1 MIDSPEQGQ
10 NPGIDAINVSELK
23 HRDIWSAMRAEA
35 AAAAS
40 GEPVLASY
48 FHNTVL
54 RHRTLDK
61 ALAYQLASVL
71 DHAALTAT
79 ALQEVIAAA
88 LADEPAISRC
98 MQADICAWFDRDP
111 ACDQYLTPF
120 LYFKGF
126 HALQSHRIAH
136 WLWRKGRHTLA
147 LYFQSQV
154 SEQFAVDIHPAARF
168 GCGIMIDHATGLVV
182 GETTVVEDDVSILH
196 SVTLGGSGSGGGDR
210 HPKIGR
216 GVMIGAGAKVLGP
229 VCIGEGVKIAAG
241 SLVLRDVPAH
251 ATVAGVPA
259 RIVAGCARDKSAAV
273 PAYTMDQTLDQP
285 QEQSPEQSSE
295 QAPDQTLDSED

>member
-1 MIDSPEQGQ
+1 MTRGPLINGDIEQ
-10 NPGIDAINVSELK
+10 
-23 HRDIWSAMRAEA
+23 RDIWSAMRAEA
-35 AAAAS
+35 SEAVA

-48 FHNTVL
+48 FHNTIL
-54 RHRTLDK
+54 RHKSLND

-71 DHAALTAT
+71 DHNALTAT

-88 LADEPAISRC
+88 LAKDPGIGRC
-98 MQADICAWFDRDP
+98 MQADICAWYDRDP
-111 ACDQYLTPF
+111 ACDQYITPF

-136 WLWRKGRHTLA
+136 WLWRQGRRTLA
-147 LYFQSQV
+147 LYFQSRV

-182 GETTVVEDDVSILH
+182 GETCVVEDDVSILH

-216 GVMIGAGAKVLGP
+216 EVMIGAGAKILGP
-229 VCIGEGVKIAAG
+229 VRVGTGVKIAAG
-241 SLVLRDVPAH
+241 SLVLSDVPEH
-251 ATVAGVPA
+251 STVAGVPA
-259 RIVAGCARDKSAAV
+259 RQVGGRTAAA
-273 PAYTMDQTLDQP
+273 PAYTMDQTLDP
-285 QEQSPEQSSE
+285 AE
-295 QAPDQTLDSED
+295 PDNSGQRD

>member
-1 MIDSPEQGQ
+1 
-10 NPGIDAINVSELK
+10 
-23 HRDIWSAMRAEA
+23 MRAEA

-54 RHRTLDK
+54 RHRSLDR

-79 ALQEVIAAA
+79 ALQEVIASA
-88 LADEPAISRC
+88 LADEPEISRC
-98 MQADICAWFDRDP
+98 MQADICAWYDRDP

-136 WLWRKGRHTLA
+136 WLWKKGRHTLA
-147 LYFQSQV
+147 LYFQSRV

-182 GETTVVEDDVSILH
+182 GETSVVEDDVSILH

-229 VCIGEGVKIAAG
+229 VSVGEGVKIAAG

-251 ATVAGVPA
+251 STVAGVPA
-259 RIVAGCARDKSAAV
+259 RVVGGKCEGA
-273 PAYTMDQTLDQP
+273 PAYTMDQTLD
-285 QEQSPEQSSE
+285 
-295 QAPDQTLDSED
+295 SED

>member
-1 MIDSPEQGQ
+1 
-10 NPGIDAINVSELK
+10 
-23 HRDIWSAMRAEA
+23 MRAEA
-35 AAAAS
+35 SEAAV

-54 RHRTLDK
+54 RHKSLDD

-71 DHAALTAT
+71 DHNALTAT

-88 LADEPAISRC
+88 LQADASIPRC
-98 MQADICAWFDRDP
+98 MRADISAWYDRDP

-126 HALQSHRIAH
+126 HALQSHRVAH
-136 WLWRKGRHTLA
+136 WLWQQGRHTLA
-147 LYFQSQV
+147 LYFQSRV
-154 SEQFAVDIHPAARF
+154 SEQFAVDIHPAAKF

-216 GVMIGAGAKVLGP
+216 GVMIGAGAKILGP
-229 VCIGEGVKIAAG
+229 VRIGESVKIAAG
-241 SLVLRDVPAH
+241 SLVLSDVPEH
-251 ATVAGVPA
+251 TTVAGVPA
-259 RIVAGCARDKSAAV
+259 RQVGGTTAAA
-273 PAYTMDQTLDQP
+273 PAYTMDQTL
-285 QEQSPEQSSE
+285 SPDE
-295 QAPDQTLDSED
+295 

>member
-1 MIDSPEQGQ
+1 
-10 NPGIDAINVSELK
+10 
-23 HRDIWSAMRAEA
+23 MREEA
-35 AAAAS
+35 AVAAS
-40 GEPVLASY
+40 SEPVLASY

-54 RHRTLDK
+54 RHATLDR

-71 DHAALTAT
+71 DHPALTAT
-79 ALQEVIAAA
+79 ALQEVIASA
-88 LADEPAISRC
+88 LADDPGISRC
-98 MQADICAWFDRDP
+98 MQADICAWYDRDP

-136 WLWRKGRHTLA
+136 WLWRNGRQTLA
-147 LYFQSQV
+147 LYFQSRV
-154 SEQFAVDIHPAARF
+154 SEQFAVDIHPAASF
-168 GCGIMIDHATGLVV
+168 GSGIMIDHATGLVV
-182 GETTVVEDDVSILH
+182 GETCVVEDDVSILH

-229 VCIGEGVKIAAG
+229 VKIGEGVKIAAG
-241 SLVLRDVPAH
+241 SLVLAEVPAH

-259 RIVAGCARDKSAAV
+259 RVVAAKTAAA
-273 PAYTMDQTLDQP
+273 PAYTMDQTLD
-285 QEQSPEQSSE
+285 
-295 QAPDQTLDSED
+295 SED

>member
-1 MIDSPEQGQ
+1 MNEELSINGDIDQ
-10 NPGIDAINVSELK
+10 
-23 HRDIWSAMRAEA
+23 RDVWGAMRAEA
-35 AAAAS
+35 SAAAA

-54 RHRTLDK
+54 RHKSLDD

-79 ALQEVIAAA
+79 ALQEVIAEA
-88 LADEPAISRC
+88 LRDDPQISRC
-98 MQADICAWFDRDP
+98 MRADICAWYDRDP
-111 ACDQYLTPF
+111 ACDQYLMPF

-126 HALQSHRIAH
+126 HALQSHRVAH
-136 WLWRKGRHTLA
+136 WLWDQGRHTLA
-147 LYFQSQV
+147 LYFQSRV
-154 SEQFAVDIHPAARF
+154 SEQFAVDVHPAARF

-229 VCIGEGVKIAAG
+229 VRVNEGVRVAAG
-241 SLVLRDVPAH
+241 SLVLADVPAH
-251 ATVAGVPA
+251 STVAGVPA
-259 RIVAGCARDKSAAV
+259 RQVGGKTAAA
-273 PAYTMDQTLDQP
+273 PAYTMDQTLDT
-285 QEQSPEQSSE
+285 
-295 QAPDQTLDSED
+295 DD

>member
-1 MIDSPEQGQ
+1 MSITGV
-10 NPGIDAINVSELK
+10 NAINVSELNN
-23 HRDIWSAMRAEA
+23 REIWSTMRAEA
-35 AAAAS
+35 AEAAA

-54 RHRTLDK
+54 RHRTLDR

-88 LADEPAISRC
+88 LVDEPEISRC
-98 MQADICAWFDRDP
+98 MQADICAWYDRDP

-136 WLWRKGRHTLA
+136 WLWKKGRHTLA
-147 LYFQSQV
+147 LYFQSRV
-154 SEQFAVDIHPAARF
+154 SEQFAVDIHPAATF

-182 GETTVVEDDVSILH
+182 GETSVVGDDVSILH
-196 SVTLGGSGSGGGDR
+196 SVTLGGSGCGGGDR

-216 GVMIGAGAKVLGP
+216 GVMIGAGAKILGP
-229 VCIGEGVKIAAG
+229 VAIGEGVKIAAG

-259 RIVAGCARDKSAAV
+259 RIIAAKSAAA
-273 PAYTMDQTLDQP
+273 PAFTM
-285 QEQSPEQSSE
+285 
-295 QAPDQTLDSED
+295 DQTLDSED

>member
-1 MIDSPEQGQ
+1 
-10 NPGIDAINVSELK
+10 
-23 HRDIWSAMRAEA
+23 MRAEA
-35 AAAAS
+35 SQAAT

-54 RHRTLDK
+54 RHKSLDD
-61 ALAYQLASVL
+61 ALSYQLASVL
-71 DHAALTAT
+71 DHNALTAT

-88 LADEPAISRC
+88 LKADSGISRC
-98 MQADICAWFDRDP
+98 MRADICAWFDRDP

-126 HALQSHRIAH
+126 HALQSHRVAH
-136 WLWRKGRHTLA
+136 WLWQQGRKTLA
-147 LYFQSQV
+147 LYFQSRV
-154 SEQFAVDIHPAARF
+154 SEQFAVDIHPAASF

-216 GVMIGAGAKVLGP
+216 GVMIGAGAKILGP
-229 VCIGEGVKIAAG
+229 VRIGEGVKIAAG
-241 SLVLRDVPAH
+241 SLVLGDVPEH
-251 ATVAGVPA
+251 TTVAGVPA
-259 RIVAGCARDKSAAV
+259 RQVGGKTV
-273 PAYTMDQTLDQP
+273 GEPAYTMDQTLD
-285 QEQSPEQSSE
+285 S
-295 QAPDQTLDSED
+295 DG

>member
-1 MIDSPEQGQ
+1 MR
-10 NPGIDAINVSELK
+10 SEA
-23 HRDIWSAMRAEA
+23 SA
-35 AAAAS
+35 AAA

-54 RHRTLDK
+54 RHKSLDR

-79 ALQEVIAAA
+79 ALQEVIAGAMEDDPGIS
-88 LADEPAISRC
+88 LA
-98 MQADICAWFDRDP
+98 MQADICAWYDRDP
-111 ACDQYLTPF
+111 ACDQYITPF

-126 HALQSHRIAH
+126 HALQSQRIAH
-136 WLWRKGRHTLA
+136 WLWGKGRHTLA
-147 LYFQSQV
+147 LYFQSRV
-154 SEQFAVDIHPAARF
+154 SEQFAVDIHPAAKF
-168 GCGIMIDHATGLVV
+168 GSGIMIDHATGLVV
-182 GETTVVEDDVSILH
+182 GETCVVGDDVSILH

-210 HPKIGR
+210 HPKIGQ

-229 VCIGEGVKIAAG
+229 VNVGDGVKIAAG

-259 RIVAGCARDKSAAV
+259 RMVGGQSKAA
-273 PAYTMDQTLDQP
+273 PAYTMDQTLD
-285 QEQSPEQSSE
+285 S
-295 QAPDQTLDSED
+295 DD

>member
-1 MIDSPEQGQ
+1 
-10 NPGIDAINVSELK
+10 
-23 HRDIWSAMRAEA
+23 MRAEA
-35 AAAAS
+35 TEAAA

-54 RHRTLDK
+54 RHKSLDD
-61 ALAYQLASVL
+61 ALSYQLASVL
-71 DHAALTAT
+71 DHNALTAT

-88 LADEPAISRC
+88 LKSDPAISRC
-98 MQADICAWFDRDP
+98 MRADISAWYDRDP

-126 HALQSHRIAH
+126 HALQSHRVAH
-136 WLWRKGRHTLA
+136 WLWRQGRHTLA
-147 LYFQSQV
+147 LYFQSRV

-182 GETTVVEDDVSILH
+182 GETSVVEDDVSILH

-216 GVMIGAGAKVLGP
+216 GVMIGAGAKILGP
-229 VCIGEGVKIAAG
+229 VRIGEGVKIAAG
-241 SLVLRDVPAH
+241 SLVLSDVPEH
-251 ATVAGVPA
+251 TTVAGVPA
-259 RIVAGCARDKSAAV
+259 RRVGGKTEAA
-273 PAYTMDQTLDQP
+273 PAYTMDQTLDSDE
-285 QEQSPEQSSE
+285 EQ
-295 QAPDQTLDSED
+295 

>member
-1 MIDSPEQGQ
+1 MTIDS
-10 NPGIDAINVSELK
+10 ELEP
-23 HRDIWSAMRAEA
+23 RDIWPQMRDEASA
-35 AAAAS
+35 AAAA
-40 GEPVLASY
+40 EPVLASY

-54 RHRTLDK
+54 RHKSLDD

-71 DHAALTAT
+71 DHSALTAT
-79 ALQEVIAAA
+79 SLQEVIAGA
-88 LADEPAISRC
+88 LRADPQISRC
-98 MQADICAWFDRDP
+98 MQADICAWYDRDP

-126 HALQSHRIAH
+126 HALQSHRVAH
-136 WLWRKGRHTLA
+136 WLWSEGRRTLA
-147 LYFQSQV
+147 LYVQSRV
-154 SEQFAVDIHPAARF
+154 SEQFSVDIHPAAGF

-182 GETTVVEDDVSILH
+182 GETCVVEDDVSILH

-229 VCIGEGVKIAAG
+229 VRIGEGVKIAAG

-259 RIVAGCARDKSAAV
+259 RIVGRSAAA
-273 PAYTMDQTLDQP
+273 PAYTMDQTLD
-285 QEQSPEQSSE
+285 SE
-295 QAPDQTLDSED
+295 E

>member
-1 MIDSPEQGQ
+1 
-10 NPGIDAINVSELK
+10 
-23 HRDIWSAMRAEA
+23 MRAEA
-35 AAAAS
+35 SAAAS

-54 RHRTLDK
+54 RHKTLDR

-71 DHAALTAT
+71 DHPALTAT
-79 ALQEVIAAA
+79 ALQEVIASAM
-88 LADEPAISRC
+88 ADDASISRA
-98 MQADICAWFDRDP
+98 MQADICAWYDRDP
-111 ACDQYLTPF
+111 ACDQYITPF

-147 LYFQSQV
+147 LYFQSRV
-154 SEQFAVDIHPAARF
+154 SEQFAVDIHPAAQF
-168 GCGIMIDHATGLVV
+168 GSGIMIDHATGLVV
-182 GETTVVEDDVSILH
+182 GETCVVDDDVSILH

-216 GVMIGAGAKVLGP
+216 GVMIGAGAKILGP
-229 VCIGEGVKIAAG
+229 VRVGEGVKVAAG

-259 RIVAGCARDKSAAV
+259 RTVGSDSAAA
-273 PAYTMDQTLDQP
+273 PAYTMDQTLD
-285 QEQSPEQSSE
+285 
-295 QAPDQTLDSED
+295 SED

>member
-1 MIDSPEQGQ
+1 MGRQQGSSTID
-10 NPGIDAINVSELK
+10 VSELK
-23 HRDIWSAMRAEA
+23 NRDIWTSMRAEA
-35 AAAAS
+35 AAAAA

-54 RHRTLDK
+54 RHKSIDG

-79 ALQEVIAAA
+79 ALQEVIAEA
-88 LADEPAISRC
+88 LADDPTISRC
-98 MQADICAWFDRDP
+98 MQADICAWYDRDP

-136 WLWRKGRHTLA
+136 WLWRRGRHTLA
-147 LYFQSQV
+147 LYFQSRV
-154 SEQFAVDIHPAARF
+154 SEQFAVDIHPAANF

-182 GETTVVEDDVSILH
+182 GETCVVEDDVSILH
-196 SVTLGGSGSGGGDR
+196 SVTLGGSGCGGGDR

-229 VCIGEGVKIAAG
+229 INIGAGVKVAAG
-241 SLVLRDVPAH
+241 SLVLRDVPEH

-259 RIVAGCARDKSAAV
+259 RIVGSKFDAA
-273 PAYTMDQTLDQP
+273 PAYTMDQTLD
-285 QEQSPEQSSE
+285 S
-295 QAPDQTLDSED
+295 DD

>member
-1 MIDSPEQGQ
+1 MNTISLNDVNSS
-10 NPGIDAINVSELK
+10 ALK
-23 HRDIWSAMRAEA
+23 GRDIWTAMRAEA

-54 RHRTLDK
+54 RHNSIDR

-88 LADEPAISRC
+88 LADDPTISQC

-111 ACDQYLTPF
+111 ACDQYLMPF

-136 WLWRKGRHTLA
+136 WLWKKGRHTLA

-168 GCGIMIDHATGLVV
+168 GCGIMIDHATGFVV
-182 GETTVVEDDVSILH
+182 GETCVVEDDVSILH
-196 SVTLGGSGSGGGDR
+196 SVTLGGTGSGGGDR

-229 VCIGEGVKIAAG
+229 VQIGEGVKIAAG

-251 ATVAGVPA
+251 STVAGVPA
-259 RIVAGCARDKSAAV
+259 RVVGGKCEGA
-273 PAYTMDQTLDQP
+273 PAYTMDQTLD
-285 QEQSPEQSSE
+285 S
-295 QAPDQTLDSED
+295 DN

>member
-1 MIDSPEQGQ
+1 
-10 NPGIDAINVSELK
+10 
-23 HRDIWSAMRAEA
+23 MRAEA
-35 AAAAS
+35 AASAS

-54 RHRTLDK
+54 RHDSIDS

-88 LADEPAISRC
+88 LADDPAISLS
-98 MQADICAWFDRDP
+98 MQADICAWYDRDP
-111 ACDQYLTPF
+111 ACDQYIMPF

-136 WLWRKGRHTLA
+136 WLWSEGRRTLA

-154 SEQFAVDIHPAARF
+154 SEQFATDIHPAAHF

-182 GETTVVEDDVSILH
+182 GETTIVEDDVSILH

-229 VCIGEGVKIAAG
+229 VRIGEGVKIAAG
-241 SLVLRDVPAH
+241 SLVLRDVPNH
-251 ATVAGVPA
+251 STVAGVPA
-259 RIVAGCARDKSAAV
+259 RVVAGKCAAT
-273 PAYTMDQTLDQP
+273 PAYTMDQTLD
-285 QEQSPEQSSE
+285 S
-295 QAPDQTLDSED
+295 DD

>member
-1 MIDSPEQGQ
+1 MSEDLIIDVETGQ
-10 NPGIDAINVSELK
+10 
-23 HRDIWSAMRAEA
+23 RDIWQAMRAEA
-35 AAAAS
+35 SEAAV

-54 RHRTLDK
+54 RHKSLDD

-71 DHAALTAT
+71 DHNALTAT

-88 LADEPAISRC
+88 LQADASIPRC
-98 MQADICAWFDRDP
+98 MRADISAWYDRDP

-126 HALQSHRIAH
+126 HALQSHRVAH
-136 WLWRKGRHTLA
+136 WLWQQGRHTLA
-147 LYFQSQV
+147 LYFQSRV
-154 SEQFAVDIHPAARF
+154 SEQFAVDIHPAAKF

-216 GVMIGAGAKVLGP
+216 GVMIGAGAKILGP
-229 VCIGEGVKIAAG
+229 VRIGESVKIAAG
-241 SLVLRDVPAH
+241 SLVLSDVPEH
-251 ATVAGVPA
+251 TTVAGVPA
-259 RIVAGCARDKSAAV
+259 RQVGGTTAAA
-273 PAYTMDQTLDQP
+273 PAYTMDQTL
-285 QEQSPEQSSE
+285 SPDE
-295 QAPDQTLDSED
+295 

>member
-1 MIDSPEQGQ
+1 MLSTREHLERGTLINGDIEQ
-10 NPGIDAINVSELK
+10 
-23 HRDIWSAMRAEA
+23 RDIWNAMRNEASEA
-35 AAAAS
+35 AA

-48 FHNTVL
+48 FHNTIL
-54 RHRTLDK
+54 RHKSLND

-71 DHAALTAT
+71 DHNALTAT

-88 LADEPAISRC
+88 LAEDPAIGLC
-98 MQADICAWFDRDP
+98 MRADICAWYDRDP
-111 ACDQYLTPF
+111 ACDQYITPF

-136 WLWRKGRHTLA
+136 WLWRQGRHTLA
-147 LYFQSQV
+147 LYFQSRV

-182 GETTVVEDDVSILH
+182 GETCVVDDDVSILH

-216 GVMIGAGAKVLGP
+216 GVMIGAGAKILGP
-229 VCIGEGVKIAAG
+229 VRVGTGVKVAAG
-241 SLVLRDVPAH
+241 SLVLSDVPEH
-251 ATVAGVPA
+251 STVAGVPA
-259 RIVAGCARDKSAAV
+259 RQVGGLTAAA
-273 PAYTMDQTLDQP
+273 PAYTMDQTLDA
-285 QEQSPEQSSE
+285 PERE
-295 QAPDQTLDSED
+295 GEGDERG